1 MQELVRR
8 KIDMNTRWLMIVLMV
23 VPSTLTANAL
33 FTEKQVVAYA
43 KALDVAKLDA
53 TLSSQRFDE
62 WLRSGPAHI
71 ETAIWEVGG
80 CDLKDPPNPA
90 PLCVKIRLTRGNAG
104 GWLIIK
110 VGTFREGIKGV
121 PHLEQIF
128 IGSSKGFAPDS
139 DRLDKLSDL
148 PRLLD
153 EVSAT
158 TGGR

>member
-1 MQELVRR
+1 M
-8 KIDMNTRWLMIVLMV
+8 KTHGLMIVLLLFL
-23 VPSTLTANAL
+23 SSSTANAHY
-33 FTEKQVVAYA
+33 TDKQVVSYA
-43 KALDVAKLDA
+43 KTLDVAKLDPA
-53 TLSSQRFDE
+53 LSSQRLDE

-71 ETAIWEVGG
+71 ETATWEVGG

-90 PLCVKIRLTRGNAG
+90 PLCVKIRMIRGNVG

-110 VGTFREGIKGV
+110 VGMFREGIKGV

-153 EVSAT
+153 EVSMLKD
-158 TGGR
+158 GR